1 MNDEAR
7 MTKSEGM
14 TKHEIGSKSRQM
26 SEKSSLGHRDDLN
39 IRHLDFIIVSSF
51 VIRHSSFVP

>member
-14 TKHEIGSKSRQM
+14 TEHEIGSKSRQM
-26 SEKSSLGHRDDLN
+26 PEKSSLGHRDDLN
-39 IRHLDFIIVSSF
+39 IRHLDFIILSSF
-51 VIRHSSFVP
+51 VIRHSSFAL

>member
-1 MNDEAR
+1 M
-7 MTKSEGM
+7 KSM

-51 VIRHSSFVP
+51 AIRHSSFVP